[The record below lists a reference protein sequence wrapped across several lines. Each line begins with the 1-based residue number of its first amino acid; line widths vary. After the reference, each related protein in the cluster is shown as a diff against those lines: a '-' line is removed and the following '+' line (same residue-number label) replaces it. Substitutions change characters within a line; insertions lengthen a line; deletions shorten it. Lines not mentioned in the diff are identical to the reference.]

1 MGSAISESREPPR
14 NRNDRYPEIS
24 RPGVLK
30 LLNIYLFLIYMFFLF
45 RMDTGITLFTGKNH
59 GSLKVL

>member
-24 RPGVLK
+24 RPVLISQK
-30 LLNIYLFLIYMFFLF
+30 
-45 RMDTGITLFTGKNH
+45 
-59 GSLKVL
+59 

>member
-24 RPGVLK
+24 RPAVNFSPAASEPNFAAAGREFQENDAVRRTRK
-30 LLNIYLFLIYMFFLF
+30 Y
-45 RMDTGITLFTGKNH
+45 RRVK
-59 GSLKVL
+59 S